1 MTESASDSG
10 ASMLALSVL
19 GVVQTS
25 TAQCAHPVRAGGA
38 LLVSEDLAVTCAH
51 VVSAAIAL
59 PAGTPPPWQVGLSLA
74 LPGPAAGVAPVTI
87 EAWGPATGSISPLG
101 DMALLR
107 LTRPLPGARPAALL
121 PATLSP
127 LAGHRVWMLAAPEG
141 GAPGAWH
148 SGTLRPTSGGLV
160 QVDWGGQLAPDGL
173 SGAPVWDDAVGGI
186 IGLLSTLPAGAAVS
200 QLIPAAEILRAWPN
214 LRAKTP
220 RAATRPVSYFGS
232 LEGPTVL
239 ATPSNAP
246 ATMPPRMAPATM
258 PPRMLPEPGAPPSA
272 PEAAAPVLPSFEQL
286 TGSGQGAPS
295 ERDSAGPSGS
305 DAPDLGPTPFPGLAS
320 FTDGDSDVFFG
331 RDQEADE
338 LAAALE
344 GPRWTT
350 VLGPSGCGKSSLVMA
365 GVLPRRRDAGDLVIT
380 LAPGRPVRPLAALA
394 TRLAALLDPARD
406 PAAAAAAITGELLAS
421 GLEGLAPRVLAA
433 TGAPRLLIVVDQ
445 LEELL
450 TLERAAADEL
460 AAALALERMP
470 QSVSVLATLRADFL
484 GRVLERP
491 ALAALVSTAGSDG
504 AQVASRL
511 HTVSPMTRA
520 QLREVVTRPI
530 EDIPDVDYEPGL
542 ADRVLRDA
550 GGAQGALPLLAY
562 TLAQLWERQR
572 GGLLTHQSYEDL
584 GGVTGALAGAAAAAW
599 DAIPEAARPAAGR
612 LLTSLVRVGDAG
624 EPPTSRTATRGEVGE
639 ESWAVA
645 RALAS
650 AKLLVLDA
658 LRGADGAVVETARL
672 AHDSLTTEWAA
683 LREQIAAD
691 REFLAWRESL
701 RHDLDRW
708 VAADRRGKREL
719 LPSRTTLE
727 AGAPWEDR
735 LAPRE
740 REYVAQGRA
749 LHRRRRIIAITS
761 LTTAFLLLAAALT
774 GGGVAFVANNNAEH
788 NLAITRANAL
798 ANDAAVLES
807 TDPGLAAQLAVA
819 AYRTSPTQ
827 AAASQ
832 LYTSL
837 TGPLDQTVAATKTDI
852 LDLVTQT
859 GGPLAAAI
867 DSDNTHGIGTLRI
880 WNDSGA
886 GKPVLES
893 TLRGVKTAGIAFA
906 PGKPEL
912 AGGCLGHGLC
922 VWNVAN
928 PRRPVASAPL
938 PLPPAL
944 QTSDGLRID
953 SMAFSGDGTLLAGA
967 SIATDVTVVWSL
979 TAPGGPKVLTTLP
992 NPVAAGTGTV
1002 LSGVAFSPAG
1012 HLLAE
1017 TTLGGKVRLWNLDA
1031 SKPVGVVLSVGD
1043 QSTEAYQAVTFSP
1056 DGRLLAA
1063 AGFAGDVGL
1072 WQVTNPARPA
1082 PVSNFGS
1089 SPALGVATHV
1099 AFNADSSTLY
1109 IGGTGSDNTQSA
1121 LCEMGVSRTA
1131 VSAALGS
1138 GGTELEADC
1147 TTTSFDTFNVATT
1160 PAGKVLTGSTDG
1172 TVRLW
1177 SQSQPVISGVSVF
1190 TQNGLSVST
1199 SGLMAVPLAPATTG
1213 GRSTSVGI
1221 WSVTSS
1227 GPVRLATIPAG
1238 GPLQDVQFV
1247 GASGLMIVTEASN
1260 SIGPPPYGGP
1270 VTLWSLRDPR
1280 KPARA
1285 ASLGNAQFALFP
1297 GSSAESSFV
1306 ASAGISSD
1314 AAGDLVG
1321 VQGNGDLALWRVSA
1335 SLTARQ
1341 MGTIPVKSEN
1351 DLAFVSSDSSAVII
1365 TRDGLSW
1372 WNITNPASPLAGTTF
1387 PLSNAN
1393 AGDLVGVHGVI
1404 AGTEGLSNT
1413 GTHLKVVGTSAGQVT
1428 GSATIP
1434 GIVGTAI
1441 GLSGDGRLVAVS
1453 SSSDNAFRLYDIS
1466 SPGHPVPE
1474 GLGSGLPSYR
1484 GFTFDSSNHL
1494 LSDWSGDSGSNANDV
1509 QLWDISALDIPELR
1523 ATIKPPAAAANSG
1536 GVADTEYLPGGV
1548 LAIAYLDAITFY
1560 DTDPATLA
1568 TSLCK
1573 ATGASITPAEWSQDA
1588 PGIPYDN
1595 PCAPS

>member
-1 MTESASDSG
+1 VTESASDSG

-25 TAQCAHPVRAGGA
+25 TGQWTQPVRAGGA
-38 LLVSEDLAVTCAH
+38 LLLSEDLAVTCAH
-51 VVSAAIAL
+51 VVSAALAL
-59 PAGTPPPWQVGLSLA
+59 PTGTEPPRQVGLSLA
-74 LPGPAAGVAPVTI
+74 LPGLTAGVAPVTI
-87 EAWGPATGSISPLG
+87 EAWGPAIGSTSPLG
-101 DMALLR
+101 DVALLR
-107 LTRPLPGARPAALL
+107 LTRPLAGARPAVLL
-121 PATLSP
+121 PAALGP
-127 LAGHRVWMLAAPEG
+127 LAGHRVWVLAAPEG
-141 GAPGAWH
+141 DAPGAWH
-148 SGTLRPTSGGLV
+148 SGTLRSTSDGLV
-160 QVDWGGQLAPDGL
+160 QVDWVGQQAPDGL
-173 SGAPVWDDAVGGI
+173 SGAPAWDDAVGGV
-186 IGLLSTLPAGAAVS
+186 IGLLSMPPAGPAVS
-200 QLIPAAEILRAWPN
+200 QLIPAGEILRAWPD
-214 LRAKTP
+214 LRTETP
-220 RAATRPVSYFGS
+220 RAATRPVSYAGS

-239 ATPSNAP
+239 ATPPKAP
-246 ATMPPRMAPATM
+246 ATMPPRMAP
-258 PPRMLPEPGAPPSA
+258 EPVAPPSA
-272 PEAAAPVLPSFEQL
+272 PEPAAPALPSFEQL
-286 TGSGQGAPS
+286 TRSGQGAPS
-295 ERDSAGPSGS
+295 DRDWAAPSGS

-338 LAAALE
+338 LAAALV
-344 GPRWTT
+344 GHRWTT

-365 GVLPRRRDAGDLVIT
+365 GVLPRRRDVGDLVIT
-380 LAPGRPVRPLAALA
+380 LAPGRPVRPLTALA

-406 PAAAAAAITGELLAS
+406 PTAAATAITGELLAS
-421 GLEGLAPRVLAA
+421 GLEGLAPRVLDA
-433 TGAPRLLIVVDQ
+433 TGAARLLIVVDQ

-470 QSVSVLATLRADFL
+470 PSVSVLATLRADFL

-511 HTVSPMTRA
+511 HTVSPMTPA

-542 ADRVLRDA
+542 ADRVLQDA

-572 GGLLTHQSYEDL
+572 GGLLTHQAYGDL

-658 LRGADGAVVETARL
+658 LRGADGTVVETARL

-701 RHDLDRW
+701 RHDLARW
-708 VAADRRGKREL
+708 EAADRRGKREL

-740 REYVAQGRA
+740 QEYVAQGRA
-749 LHRRRRIIAITS
+749 WHRRRRIIAITS

-774 GGGVAFVANNNAEH
+774 GGGVAIVANNNAAA
-788 NLAITRANAL
+788 NAAITRANAL
-798 ANDAAVLES
+798 ANDAAALEP

-837 TGPLDQTVAATKTDI
+837 EGPLDQTVAATKADI

-867 DSDNTHGIGTLRI
+867 DGEKKGGGTLRI

-893 TLRGVKTAGIAFA
+893 TLRGVLNAGIAFA

-912 AGGCLGHGLC
+912 AGGCQGHGLC

-928 PRRPVASAPL
+928 PQHPVASAPL
-938 PLPPAL
+938 PLPPV
-944 QTSDGLRID
+944 LRSKGPKID

-992 NPVAAGTGTV
+992 NPAATGTPTV

-1012 HLLAE
+1012 LLLAE
-1017 TTLGGKVRLWNLDA
+1017 TTLGGKVQLWNLDA
-1031 SKPVGVVLSVGD
+1031 SKPVGKALSMGGG
-1043 QSTEAYQAVTFSP
+1043 STEDYQAVTFSP

-1063 AGFAGDVGL
+1063 AGFDGDVGL
-1072 WQVTNPARPA
+1072 WQVTNPASPK

-1099 AFNADSSTLY
+1099 AFSPDSSTLY

-1138 GGTELEADC
+1138 DGTELEADC

-1160 PAGKVLTGSTDG
+1160 PSGKVLTGSTDG

-1177 SQSQPVISGVSVF
+1177 SQSQPVISGVSVLA
-1190 TQNGLSVST
+1190 QGLSVSS
-1199 SGLMAVPLAPATTG
+1199 SGLIAVPLAPAAAG
-1213 GRSTSVGI
+1213 DRSTSVGI
-1221 WSVTSS
+1221 WSETAN
-1227 GPVRLATIPAG
+1227 GPALFATIPAG

-1260 SIGPPPYGGP
+1260 TGGPPPYGGP
-1270 VTLWSLRDPR
+1270 VTLWSLRDPHH
-1280 KPARA
+1280 PARA
-1285 ASLGNAQFALFP
+1285 ASLGDAQFPLFP
-1297 GSSAESSFV
+1297 GSTAESSFI
-1306 ASAGISSD
+1306 AGAGVSSD
-1314 AAGDLVG
+1314 AAGNLVG

-1335 SLTARQ
+1335 SLTAQ
-1341 MGTIPVKSEN
+1341 QVGTLPVASEN
-1351 DLAFVSSDSSAVII
+1351 DEAFVSSDSSAVIT
-1365 TRDGLSW
+1365 TRNGLSW
-1372 WNITNPASPLAGTTF
+1372 WNITNPASPRAGTTSHL
-1387 PLSNAN
+1387 PGAN
-1393 AGDLVGVHGVI
+1393 DGELTGVNGVI
-1404 AGTEGLSNT
+1404 ASTEGNSNE
-1413 GTHLKVVGTSAGQVT
+1413 GTTLMVVGASAGKVT

-1434 GIVGTAI
+1434 GTVGTAI
-1441 GLSGDGRLVAVS
+1441 GLSGDGSLLAVS
-1453 SSSDNAFRLYDIS
+1453 SSSDSAFRLYDIRNPS
-1466 SPGHPVPE
+1466 HPVTE
-1474 GLGSGLPSYR
+1474 GLGSGLQSYR
-1484 GFTFDSSNHL
+1484 GFTFDSSDGL
-1494 LSDWSGDSGSNANDV
+1494 LSDWTTDSSSASDTNEV
-1509 QLWDISALDIPELR
+1509 QLWDISSLASPELR
-1523 ATIKPPAAAANSG
+1523 ATIKPPAAAASSG
-1536 GVADTEYLPGGV
+1536 GVADTEYLPDGV
-1548 LAIAYLDAITFY
+1548 LAIAYDDAIAFY
-1560 DTDPATLA
+1560 DTDPAALA

-1573 ATGASITPAEWSQDA
+1573 GTGATITPAEWSQDA

-1595 PCAPS
+1595 ACAQS

>member
-1 MTESASDSG
+1 
-10 ASMLALSVL
+10 MLALSVL
-19 GVVQTS
+19 GLVQAS
-25 TAQCAHPVRAGGA
+25 TTQWTQPVRMGGA

-59 PAGTPPPWQVGLSLA
+59 PAGTQPARHVGLSLA
-74 LPGPAAGVAPVTI
+74 LPDPAAGVAPVTI
-87 EAWGPATGSISPLG
+87 EAWGPATGSVSPLG
-101 DMALLR
+101 DLALLR
-107 LTRPLPGARPAALL
+107 LTRPLAGARPAVLL
-121 PATLSP
+121 PVALGP
-127 LAGHRVWMLAAPEG
+127 LTGHRVWVLAAPEG
-141 GAPGAWH
+141 GAPGDWH
-148 SGTLRPTSGGLV
+148 SGTLRPTSGGLAE
-160 QVDWGGQLAPDGL
+160 VDWGSQQAPDGL
-173 SGAPVWDDAVGGI
+173 SGAPVWDDAAGGV
-186 IGLLSTLPAGAAVS
+186 IGLLSMPPAGLDVS
-200 QLIPAAEILRAWPN
+200 QLIPAAEILRAWPD
-214 LRAKTP
+214 LRTKAP
-220 RAATRPVSYFGS
+220 RAATRPVSYPDS
-232 LEGPTVL
+232 LEDPTVL
-239 ATPSNAP
+239 ARPSNAL
-246 ATMPPRMAPATM
+246 ASKPPRMAP
-258 PPRMLPEPGAPPSA
+258 EPVAPPIA
-272 PEAAAPVLPSFEQL
+272 PAPAAPVLPSFEQL

-295 ERDSAGPSGS
+295 GRDWADPSDS
-305 DAPDLGPTPFPGLAS
+305 DALDLGPTPFPGLAS

-331 RDQEADE
+331 REQEADE

-344 GPRWTT
+344 GHRWTT

-365 GVLPRRRDAGDLVIT
+365 GVLPRRRDVGDLVIT
-380 LAPGRPVRPLAALA
+380 LAPGRPVRLLAALA

-406 PAAAAAAITGELLAS
+406 PASAAAVIMGELLAS

-450 TLERAAADEL
+450 TLEVAAADEL

-491 ALAALVSTAGSDG
+491 ALAALVSTAGSDE
-504 AQVASRL
+504 APVASRL

-550 GGAQGALPLLAY
+550 GSAQGALPLLAY

-572 GGLLTHQSYEDL
+572 GGLLTHQAYEDL

-599 DAIPEAARPAAGR
+599 DAIPAASRPAAGR

-624 EPPTSRTATRGEVGE
+624 EPPASRTATRGEVGE
-639 ESWAVA
+639 DSWAVA

-658 LRGADGAVVETARL
+658 LRGPDGVVVETARL

-701 RHDLDRW
+701 RHDLARW
-708 VAADRRGKREL
+708 EAADRRGQREL
-719 LPSRTTLE
+719 LPSRMTLE

-740 REYVAQGRA
+740 QEYVAQGRA
-749 LHRRRRIIAITS
+749 RYRRRRVVAVTS

-774 GGGVAFVANNNAEH
+774 GGAVAIVANNNAAA
-788 NLAITRANAL
+788 NLAIFRANAL
-798 ANDAAVLES
+798 ASDAAILES
-807 TDPGLAAQLAVA
+807 ADPGLAAQLAVA

-837 TGPLDQTVAATKTDI
+837 TGPLDQTVAAMKDDI
-852 LDLVTQT
+852 LDLKTQA

-867 DSDNTHGIGTLRI
+867 VDDGANDGHGTIPI

-893 TLRGVKTAGIAFA
+893 TLRGVLNTGIAFA
-906 PGKPEL
+906 PGQPEL
-912 AGGCLGHGLC
+912 AGGCRGHGLC

-928 PRRPVASAPL
+928 SQHPVASAPL
-938 PLPPAL
+938 PLPPM
-944 QTSDGLRID
+944 LRGKPPKID

-992 NPVAAGTGTV
+992 NPAAAGTRIV

-1017 TTLGGKVRLWNLDA
+1017 TTLGGTVRLWNLDA
-1031 SKPVGVVLSVGD
+1031 SKPVGAVLSMGGASGED
-1043 QSTEAYQAVTFSP
+1043 YQAVTFSP
-1056 DGRLLAA
+1056 DGRLLVA
-1063 AGFAGDVGL
+1063 AGPGGDVGL
-1072 WQVTNPARPA
+1072 WQVTNPARPV
-1082 PVSNFGS
+1082 PVKNFGS
-1089 SPALGVATHV
+1089 SAALGVATHV
-1099 AFNADSSTLY
+1099 AFSADSNTLY
-1109 IGGTGSDNTQSA
+1109 IGGTGSFNTQSG

-1131 VSAALGS
+1131 VSTALGS
-1138 GGTELEADC
+1138 AGMELEANC
-1147 TTTSFDTFNVATT
+1147 TTTSFDTYNVAAT
-1160 PAGKVLTGSTDG
+1160 PTGNILTGSTDG

-1177 SQSQPVISGVSVF
+1177 SQSQPVISGVSVLAG
-1190 TQNGLSVST
+1190 GLPVSS
-1199 SGLMAVPLAPATTG
+1199 SGLIAVPLATATG
-1213 GRSTSVGI
+1213 DRSTSVGI
-1221 WSVTSS
+1221 WSETAS
-1227 GPVRLATIPAG
+1227 GPVQLATIPAG

-1247 GASGLMIVTEASN
+1247 GASALMIVTEAGN
-1260 SIGPPPYGGP
+1260 QFNPPPYGGP

-1280 KPARA
+1280 NPARA
-1285 ASLGNAQFALFP
+1285 ASLGNAQFALTP
-1297 GSSAESSFV
+1297 GSTADSSFI

-1341 MGTIPVKSEN
+1341 VGMIPVASEK
-1351 DLAFVSSDSSAVII
+1351 DDAFVASDSSAVIL
-1365 TRDGLSW
+1365 TRAGLSW
-1372 WNITNPASPLAGTTF
+1372 WNITNPASPRAGTTF
-1387 PLSNAN
+1387 PLPGAN
-1393 AGDLVGVHGVI
+1393 GGDLVGVHGVI
-1404 AGTEGLSNT
+1404 AGTEGISNA
-1413 GTHLKVVGTSAGQVT
+1413 GTTLKVAGTSAGQVT

-1434 GIVGTAI
+1434 GTVGTAI
-1441 GLSGDGRLVAVS
+1441 GLSGDGRLLAVS
-1453 SSSDNAFRLYDIS
+1453 GSSDNAFRLYDIS
-1466 SPGHPVPE
+1466 RPGHPVAE
-1474 GLGSGLPSYR
+1474 GLGSGLQSYG
-1484 GFTFDSSNHL
+1484 GFTFDSSDGL
-1494 LSDWSGDSGSNANDV
+1494 LSDWTTQSDSSQGDANEV
-1509 QLWDISALDIPELR
+1509 QLWDIGTLASPELR
-1523 ATIKPPAAAANSG
+1523 ATIRPSAVAASSG
-1536 GVADTEYLPGGV
+1536 GVADTEYLPDGV
-1548 LAIAYLDAITFY
+1548 LAIAYDHAIAFY
-1560 DTDPATLA
+1560 DTDPAALA
-1568 TSLCK
+1568 ASLCEG
-1573 ATGASITPAEWSQDA
+1573 TGATITPAEWSQDA

-1595 PCAPS
+1595 ACAQS

>member
-1 MTESASDSG
+1 MTESAGDSG

-19 GVVQTS
+19 GVVQAS
-25 TAQCAHPVRAGGA
+25 TTQRADPVRVGGA

-51 VVSAAIAL
+51 VVSAAIEL
-59 PAGTPPPWQVGLSLA
+59 PTGAHPPWQVGLSLA
-74 LPGPAAGVAPVTI
+74 LPGPTAGFAPVTI
-87 EAWGPATGSISPLG
+87 EAWGPATGSTSPLG
-101 DMALLR
+101 DLALLR
-107 LTRPLPGARPAALL
+107 LTRPLAGARPAVLL
-121 PATLSP
+121 PATLGS

-148 SGTLRPTSGGLV
+148 SGTLRPTSGGVV
-160 QVDWGGQLAPDGL
+160 QVDWGGQRIPGGL
-173 SGAPVWDDAVGGI
+173 SGAPAWDDTVGGV
-186 IGLLSTLPAGAAVS
+186 IGLLSMPPAGPAVS
-200 QLIPAAEILRAWPN
+200 ELIPAAEILRGWPD
-214 LRAKTP
+214 LPTKAP
-220 RAATRPVSYFGS
+220 RAAIRHVSYS
-232 LEGPTVL
+232 SSPEGPTVL
-239 ATPSNAP
+239 VAP
-246 ATMPPRMAPATM
+246 WDALASKPPPMAP
-258 PPRMLPEPGAPPSA
+258 EPAAPPSA
-272 PEAAAPVLPSFEQL
+272 SGPAAPVLPSFEQL
-286 TGSGQGAPS
+286 TRSGQGAPS
-295 ERDSAGPSGS
+295 ERDRAGPSSS

-338 LAAALE
+338 LAAALD
-344 GPRWTT
+344 GHRWTT

-365 GVLPRRRDAGDLVIT
+365 GVLPRRRDVGDLVIT
-380 LAPGRPVRPLAALA
+380 LASGRPVRPLAALA
-394 TRLAALLDPARD
+394 TRLAALLDPAGD
-406 PAAAAAAITGELLAS
+406 PASATAAIIGELLVS

-433 TGAPRLLIVVDQ
+433 TGASRLLIVVDQ

-450 TLERAAADEL
+450 TLELAAADEL
-460 AAALALERMP
+460 ATALALKRIP

-484 GRVLERP
+484 GRILERP
-491 ALAALVSTAGSDG
+491 ALAALISTAGSDG

-550 GGAQGALPLLAY
+550 GSAQGALPLLAY

-572 GGLLTHQSYEDL
+572 GGLLTHQAYEDL

-599 DAIPEAARPAAGR
+599 DAIPEASRPAAGR

-624 EPPTSRTATRGEVGE
+624 EPPASRTATRSEVGE
-639 ESWAVA
+639 DSWAVA

-701 RHDLDRW
+701 RHDLARW
-708 VAADRRGKREL
+708 EAADRRGKREF

-727 AGAPWEDR
+727 AGAPWENR

-740 REYVAQGRA
+740 HEYVAQGRA
-749 LHRRRRIIAITS
+749 WHRRRRAIAITS

-774 GGGVAFVANNNAEH
+774 GGAVAIVANNNAAA
-788 NLAITRANAL
+788 NAAITRANAL
-798 ANDAAVLES
+798 ANDAAALEP
-807 TDPGLAAQLAVA
+807 TDPGLAAQLALA

-837 TGPLDQTVAATKTDI
+837 TGPLDQTVTATKADI
-852 LDLVTQT
+852 LDLETQA

-867 DSDNTHGIGTLRI
+867 DSDGTLRI

-893 TLRGVKTAGIAFA
+893 TLRGVLNEGIAFA
-906 PGKPEL
+906 PGKPEI
-912 AGGCLGHGLC
+912 AGGCQGHGLC
-922 VWNVAN
+922 LWNVAN
-928 PRRPVASAPL
+928 PLHPVASAPL
-938 PLPPAL
+938 PLPPVL
-944 QTSDGLRID
+944 QSEGVKID

-967 SIATDVTVVWSL
+967 SIAADVTVVWSL

-992 NPVAAGTGTV
+992 NPAAPGTSTV

-1017 TTLGGKVRLWNLDA
+1017 TTLGGKVQLWNLDA
-1031 SKPVGVVLSVGD
+1031 SKPVGTVLSMGGGSD
-1043 QSTEAYQAVTFSP
+1043 EDYQAVTFSP
-1056 DGRLLAA
+1056 DGRLLAT
-1063 AGFAGDVGL
+1063 AGSDGDVGL
-1072 WQVTNPARPA
+1072 WLVTNPARPA

-1089 SPALGVATHV
+1089 SPALEVATHV
-1099 AFNADSSTLY
+1099 AFSTDSSILY

-1138 GGTELEADC
+1138 DGTELEADC
-1147 TTTSFDTFNVATT
+1147 TTTSFDTYNVAAT

-1177 SQSQPVISGVSVF
+1177 SQSQPVISGVSILE
-1190 TQNGLSVST
+1190 QDGLPVSS
-1199 SGLMAVPLAPATTG
+1199 SGLIAVPLAPAATG
-1213 GRSTSVGI
+1213 IRPTSVGI
-1221 WSVTSS
+1221 WSETAI
-1227 GPVRLATIPAG
+1227 GPVRLATIRAG

-1247 GASGLMIVTEASN
+1247 GASGLMIVTEAGN
-1260 SIGPPPYGGP
+1260 QGGPPPYGGP

-1280 KPARA
+1280 NPARV

-1297 GSSAESSFV
+1297 GSTAKSSFV
-1306 ASAGISSD
+1306 ASAGASSD
-1314 AAGDLVG
+1314 PAGDLVG
-1321 VQGNGDLALWRVSA
+1321 VQGNGDLALWRVST

-1341 MGTIPVKSEN
+1341 VGMIPVPSEN
-1351 DLAFVSSDSSAVII
+1351 DEAFVSSDSSAVII
-1365 TRDGLSW
+1365 TGTGLSW
-1372 WNITNPASPLAGTTF
+1372 WNITNPASPRAGTTF
-1387 PLSNAN
+1387 PLQRAN
-1393 AGDLVGVHGVI
+1393 AGVLTGVHGVI
-1404 AGTEGLSNT
+1404 AGTEGISNE
-1413 GTHLKVVGTSAGQVT
+1413 GTTLKVVGASAGKVT

-1434 GIVGTAI
+1434 GTVGTAI
-1441 GLSGDGRLVAVS
+1441 GLSGDGSLLAVS
-1453 SSSDNAFRLYDIS
+1453 SSSDSAFRLYDIS
-1466 SPGHPVPE
+1466 SPSHPVAE
-1474 GLGSGLPSYR
+1474 GLGSGLQSYQ
-1484 GFTFDSSNHL
+1484 GFTFDSSHGL
-1494 LSDWSGDSGSNANDV
+1494 LSDWTTDSGSGESDANDV
-1509 QLWDISALDIPELR
+1509 QLWDISSLASPELR
-1523 ATIKPPAAAANSG
+1523 ATIRPPAAATNSG
-1536 GVADTEYLPGGV
+1536 GVADTEYLPDGV
-1548 LAIAYLDAITFY
+1548 LAIAYDNAIAFY
-1560 DTDPATLA
+1560 NTDPAALA
-1568 TSLCK
+1568 ASLCK
-1573 ATGASITPAEWSQDA
+1573 GTGATITPAEWSQDA
-1588 PGIPYDN
+1588 PGIPYYN
-1595 PCAPS
+1595 ACAQS